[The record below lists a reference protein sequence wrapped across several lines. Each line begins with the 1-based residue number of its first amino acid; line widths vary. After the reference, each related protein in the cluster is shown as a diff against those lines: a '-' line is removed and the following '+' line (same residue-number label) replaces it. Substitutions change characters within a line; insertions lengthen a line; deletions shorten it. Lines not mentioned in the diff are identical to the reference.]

1 MFNDDQG
8 WRRTALRPSLSLLP
22 SLPSLSTSLSLLVH
36 HPTMCVRP
44 SIVAQC
50 GVRVE
55 EGTYLGLQ
63 LGLRRERQVG

>member
-1 MFNDDQG
+1 MFNDDQLETD
-8 WRRTALRPSLSLLP
+8 RSPSLSLRLLP